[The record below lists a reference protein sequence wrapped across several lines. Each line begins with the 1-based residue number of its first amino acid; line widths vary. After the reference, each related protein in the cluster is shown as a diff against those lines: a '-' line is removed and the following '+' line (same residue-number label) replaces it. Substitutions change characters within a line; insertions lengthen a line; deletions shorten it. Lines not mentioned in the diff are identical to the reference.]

1 MDAELHSRYVG
12 GCGASLT
19 MMCEQVWMLPASL
32 AVMPTEGEAV
42 GMQNEPCDLGGVI
55 QVLNRHS
62 TGGDR
67 DRLP

>member
-1 MDAELHSRYVG
+1 MRIHSNPGLR
-12 GCGASLT
+12 
-19 MMCEQVWMLPASL
+19 MLPASL
-32 AVMPTEGEAV
+32 AVMPTEGEAI

-67 DRLP
+67 DRLPTSLGKKPI